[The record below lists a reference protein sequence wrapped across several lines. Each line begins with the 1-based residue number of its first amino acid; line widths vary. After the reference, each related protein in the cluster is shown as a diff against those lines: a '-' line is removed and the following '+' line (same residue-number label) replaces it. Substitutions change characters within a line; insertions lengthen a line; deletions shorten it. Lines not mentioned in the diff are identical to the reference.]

1 MNRLD
6 SIYDLA
12 SDRPSEIAKT
22 KLQSLSDA
30 LRLDP
35 PNICRAV
42 ARLEADR
49 KESDIQP
56 LLDRL
61 VDALGRWRA
70 G

>member
-6 SIYDLA
+6 AVYDSA

-30 LRLDP
+30 LGLDAP
-35 PNICRAV
+35 DICRAV

-49 KESDIQP
+49 SESDIQP
-56 LLDRL
+56 LRNDL
-61 VDALGRWRA
+61 VDAIGRWRA